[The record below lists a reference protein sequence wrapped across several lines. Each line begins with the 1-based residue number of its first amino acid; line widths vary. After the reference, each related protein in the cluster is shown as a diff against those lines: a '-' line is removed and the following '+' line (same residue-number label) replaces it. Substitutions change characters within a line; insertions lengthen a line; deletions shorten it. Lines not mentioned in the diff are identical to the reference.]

1 MHRPT
6 VHSMPL
12 LTFPV
17 PLLDWVTLFSLRL
30 RPADARHCN
39 LNDAPSECRFAP
51 CIKEVKEH
59 IDMLIDKEY
68 IERVR
73 DDEQH
78 ATYRYLA

>member
-1 MHRPT
+1 
-6 VHSMPL
+6 VHHLKLMA
-12 LTFPV
+12 TFCARGGCAG
-17 PLLDWVTLFSLRL
+17 L
-30 RPADARHCN
+30 PADARHCN
-39 LNDAPSECRFAP
+39 LNDAPTEFRFAP
-51 CIKEVKEH
+51 CIKEVKGH